1 MRIFS
6 FRANDTPQYKKKK
19 KRNTYGTGRGKGR
32 ERGRRKGRRKGERGL
47 DKIDAG
53 IR

>member
-6 FRANDTPQYKKKK
+6 FRANDTPQYKKKEE
-19 KRNTYGTGRGKGR
+19 YIWDGTGEGTGTGTEEGKEEGR
-32 ERGRRKGRRKGERGL
+32 KR
-47 DKIDAG
+47 

>member
-6 FRANDTPQYKKKK
+6 FRANDTPQYKKKEE
-19 KRNTYGTGRGKGR
+19 YIWDGTG
-32 ERGRRKGRRKGERGL
+32 RGRRKGRRKGERGL